1 MRKIVRG
8 LLPSPALI
16 VACVALF
23 VALGGVGYA
32 ALTGKDKKKVRGIA
46 DQEIAKQAPGMKVA
60 NAGNAANAERLGGM
74 AADAFQ
80 RFCTGGGIKAT
91 IVVNTTGA
99 SNTNFT
105 DVPGFNCFRPGNTTS
120 SVQLERLAQGQYYV
134 RFVGNSGPNAS
145 GSAVATR
152 SAATATSLMTWRT
165 RRPFP
170 ARTCSSPS
178 STTRPATWSTTG
190 RSRCSPSSYGQ
201 RSRRAV
207 SGSAPRPR
215 ASAFG
220 RHLRRCLAEVAPAA
234 L

>member
-145 GSAVATR
+145 GSAVATEIGGDGYVTYDLANP
-152 SAATATSLMTWRT
+152 SPIPGENVFIAIVHNAAGNVVDNRTFSLL
-165 RRPFP
+165 
-170 ARTCSSPS
+170 
-178 STTRPATWSTTG
+178 
-190 RSRCSPSSYGQ
+190 
-201 RSRRAV
+201 
-207 SGSAPRPR
+207 
-215 ASAFG
+215 AF
-220 RHLRRCLAEVAPAA
+220 
-234 L
+234 